1 MIDPPRETSKE
12 AIAICKSAG
21 IKPIMITGDNIKTA
35 IAIAKQLGI
44 YQDGDLALTGIELNK
59 LSDDELNA
67 NIEKYSV
74 YARVAPEDKIRIV
87 HAWQTKNQVVAMTG
101 DGVNDAPALKA
112 ADIGCAMGIT
122 GTEVSKQAANMVLA
136 DDNFA
141 TVVKAVENGR
151 SIYQKIKNVIHNL
164 LITSIAEIILV
175 FFGLLIFKGIFKNE
189 INALTISNPNFE
201 FYILGATQL
210 LWINLFTH
218 GFPAIALGL
227 QDSKEN
233 YMKNK
238 PIPKSQSIFANG
250 MGINML
256 WQGILVGII
265 SLIGYYLGASLAIK
279 NGKTSHFV
287 EYGST
292 CAFLVLG
299 ICATFNAIN
308 LMSKKPIFMSNPLF
322 YWKVYASVIFSL
334 SALFIVSFISKIA
347 IAFKITSDLSSNSTL
362 IAYSLGLPLTL
373 IPIYLTYKISV
384 MLINKYKK

>member
-1 MIDPPRETSKE
+1 MTSINKINDENIVIVKGAPDVLLQRCVNLAEKDQKIIKITIDHWSDNTYRVLAIAKKSINNDILNKINNEKDSNAMSALENNLEFIGLVAMIDPPRETSKE

-218 GFPAIALGL
+218 GFPAVALSLFLNHSLYL
-227 QDSKEN
+227 QME
-233 YMKNK
+233 
-238 PIPKSQSIFANG
+238 
-250 MGINML
+250 
-256 WQGILVGII
+256 W
-265 SLIGYYLGASLAIK
+265 
-279 NGKTSHFV
+279 
-287 EYGST
+287 E
-292 CAFLVLG
+292 
-299 ICATFNAIN
+299 
-308 LMSKKPIFMSNPLF
+308 
-322 YWKVYASVIFSL
+322 
-334 SALFIVSFISKIA
+334 
-347 IAFKITSDLSSNSTL
+347 
-362 IAYSLGLPLTL
+362 
-373 IPIYLTYKISV
+373 
-384 MLINKYKK
+384 